1 MLGEQTES
9 RSEDPNGKEWSE
21 RMMQERRQVGC
32 NTSSF
37 ISFFVSLIFI
47 VNWNTHTSGYGGVL
61 AGSGKR

>member
-47 VNWNTHTSGYGGVL
+47 LCG
-61 AGSGKR
+61 

>member
-37 ISFFVSLIFI
+37 ISFFCKLDIYSVCCIKNINKETIQL
-47 VNWNTHTSGYGGVL
+47 N
-61 AGSGKR
+61 